1 MPKRNG
7 IYPAGS
13 PIFGQ
18 SSFQTQWEIKSFADW
33 ITVIL
38 NDIQTECQN
47 AFFFFRNP
55 VFLDTKLREV
65 NFFRILGHWKVSSSQ
80 FTYIV
85 A

>member
-7 IYPAGS
+7 LYPAGS

-47 AFFFFRNP
+47 AFFFQKSGF
-55 VFLDTKLREV
+55 
-65 NFFRILGHWKVSSSQ
+65 LGHKAKRSKLL
-80 FTYIV
+80 
-85 A
+85 